1 MAIRAR
7 THGGANEGIWQ
18 GCKPSFVPRNRE
30 GGYSM
35 SVKGK
40 AITGIGLV
48 VVLFVLSLVL
58 GYWVGAVFSGAAIL
72 LTIVY
77 ALSPNEGVVR
87 RILDTDVLGDRG
99 RDGKPRR
106 PR

>member
-1 MAIRAR
+1 
-7 THGGANEGIWQ
+7 
-18 GCKPSFVPRNRE
+18 
-30 GGYSM
+30 M